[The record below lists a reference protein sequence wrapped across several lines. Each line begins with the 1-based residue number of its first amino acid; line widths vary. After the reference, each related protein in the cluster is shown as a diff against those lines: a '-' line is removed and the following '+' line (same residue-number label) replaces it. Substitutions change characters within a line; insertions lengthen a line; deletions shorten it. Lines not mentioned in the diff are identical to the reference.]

1 MLCSNCSNNQDTL
14 KLWMVH
20 LASCHPLPPE
30 WLSEK
35 AKVLNDDEN
44 QRPYTIVTDSR
55 KRRRRP
61 TTPRPLNTFMIFS
74 RHIRRNILSVF
85 PDASNSQLSK
95 ELGILWKKVTNEI
108 KSLYEEEAK
117 RLAQLHA
124 LEFPDYKYQPKKR
137 VRRFGRAIYDRQP
150 CTTERSNSTSA
161 TDEENGKDNNSVQDG
176 RRSSDIENQYIRYS
190 VLGKNIV
197 KRECQS
203 FNSPLKSDNVKLE
216 TQEQDFIQ
224 AMPKPLNVRITNY
237 NENSI
242 FLRQQ
247 RLPSS
252 STMYLLPS
260 ENLIISNGIMGS
272 QDLENVNIDDEI
284 DITGNIF
291 SNDLDLEWSE
301 IDENYKQDL
310 PNLNSLFQ
318 H

>member
-1 MLCSNCSNNQDTL
+1 MI
-14 KLWMVH
+14 H
-20 LASCHPLPPE
+20 LATCHPLPTE

-35 AKVLNDDEN
+35 AKVLTDDEN

-95 ELGILWKKVTNEI
+95 ELGVLWRKITGEI

-137 VRRFGRAIYDRQP
+137 VRRFGRAMYERQP
-150 CTTERSNSTSA
+150 CITERSISTSG
-161 TDEENGKDNNSVQDG
+161 TDEENNKDNNSVQE

-203 FNSPLKSDNVKLE
+203 FNSPLKNGNIKTE
-216 TQEQDFIQ
+216 PQEHNYIQ
-224 AMPKPLNVRITNY
+224 SIPKPLNVRITNY
-237 NENSI
+237 NENSL
-242 FLRQQ
+242 FVRQQ
-247 RLPSS
+247 RIQSS
-252 STMYLLPS
+252 NTMYLLPS
-260 ENLIISNGIMGS
+260 ENLVISSGTMGS
-272 QDLENVNIDDEI
+272 QELGEDYCRELYIINDFFPETVNIDDEI

-291 SNDLDLEWSE
+291 SNDLDLEWPE